1 LFAYSL
7 QVNPSLSEA
16 QSQQLYGLFNTYVD
30 AGLAWVRQHGKEY
43 ISSVNNNLTTT
54 LCAILQVSH
63 MCRKRCWATHCTLP
77 LWCDKTCSGVCS
89 GAPKLQV

>member
-1 LFAYSL
+1 VLAFFL
-7 QVNPSLSEA
+7 QVAPTLSEA

-54 LCAILQVSH
+54 LCAILQVSVSL
-63 MCRKRCWATHCTLP
+63 CSLRCCSDMP
-77 LWCDKTCSGVCS
+77 LLSLAMFMRHTRTCCS
-89 GAPKLQV
+89 CVYL